1 MMHPQVQAL
10 LATVKRGEAE
20 EIEAARDSVRP
31 ELLPGLLE
39 AYWQLP
45 SWDDKAGLMQL
56 FSDHLST
63 GGEKVMLDF
72 LTAPTTELNDEYYTS
87 GKIVALCQLAG
98 TFEFYERLWYNRPL
112 CAAVIQRTLSGER
125 PSLAM
130 VTALDQPKPQP
141 VASKSQQKPL
151 LARLPAW
158 QRNIL
163 TVVFVVLYGAVA
175 FGLLYFLLSNST
187 RTLVSTTILGLGA
200 GGYLL
205 YGAIAPKMTQGESA
219 ALQWLLALCGLCA
232 LGLASW
238 AGFTLFR
245 GGFAD
250 DVRPRPGG
258 ANLVLPDWASIFVIL
273 TLFVLPLLLTWGIIR
288 WWEHRGRALQKAAQ
302 QEGDVFVIQPLNR
315 WGVLLSAFGMLAI
328 GVFLFILG
336 RVDDRNLL
344 ELLFVPGMFV
354 AIGIGMLA
362 FFRHTT
368 GLVLLSSEGVAVR
381 RLWTRE
387 RAMRYDVIESIQPMV
402 FGVPPNMVLRGGG
415 RKLRLPRTVHNLPHV
430 YALLLERAPALRWQ
444 APPALQRFAL
454 PQRGALLNALERWLM
469 PPQALV
475 ALELSPLEFRYQCK
489 DEGWRE
495 RPKQDIA
502 RIELETIHTARR
514 RFASSRPHINLDMY
528 DIIVTFRDGERLRI
542 AQRTVVQ
549 FGSTPEQLYLIL
561 QNLYQDR

>member
-1 MMHPQVQAL
+1 MMRPQVQAL
-10 LATVKRGEAE
+10 LATVERGEAE

-112 CAAVIQRTLSGER
+112 CAAVIQRTLSGDR

-141 VASKSQQKPL
+141 GASKS
-151 LARLPAW
+151 RLPAW

-163 TVVFVVLYGAVA
+163 ALVFVVLYGAA
-175 FGLLYFLLSNST
+175 ASGLLSFLFSNST
-187 RTLVSTTILGLGA
+187 RMLVSATILGLSA

-205 YGAIAPKMTQGESA
+205 YGAIAPKMTQGEPA
-219 ALQWLLALCGLCA
+219 ALRWLLALCGLFA

-250 DVRPRPGG
+250 DARPWSEG

-273 TLFVLPLLLTWGIIR
+273 TLFVLSFLLTWGIIR

-328 GVFLFILG
+328 GVFLSILG
-336 RVDDRNLL
+336 RVDDRSLL

-354 AIGIGMLA
+354 AIGVGMLA
-362 FFRHTT
+362 FFRHST
-368 GLVLLSSEGVAVR
+368 GLVLLSPEKVAVR
-381 RLWTRE
+381 RLWARE
-387 RAMRYDVIESIQPMV
+387 RAMRYDVIESIHPMV

-415 RKLRLPRTVHNLPHV
+415 RKLRLPRTVHNLPRV

-444 APPALQRFAL
+444 APLALQRFTL
-454 PQRGALLNALERWLM
+454 PQHGALLNALERWLM
-469 PPQALV
+469 PSQALV

-489 DEGWRE
+489 DKGWRE

-514 RFASSRPHINLDMY
+514 CFASSRPHINLDMY

>member
-39 AYWQLP
+39 AYWPLP

-112 CAAVIQRTLSGER
+112 CAAIIQRTLSGER

-130 VTALDQPKPQP
+130 VTALDQPKLQSG
-141 VASKSQQKPL
+141 ASKSQRKPL

-158 QRNIL
+158 QQNIL
-163 TVVFVVLYGAVA
+163 AVVFVILYGAAA

-187 RTLVSTTILGLGA
+187 RMLVSATILGLGA

-205 YGAIAPKMTQGESA
+205 YGAMAPKVTQGESA
-219 ALQWLLALCGLCA
+219 ALRWLLALCGLFA

-238 AGFTLFR
+238 AGFTLFSGGLADEMRLLRR
-245 GGFAD
+245 GAD
-250 DVRPRPGG
+250 FG
-258 ANLVLPDWASIFVIL
+258 LPDWASIFVIL
-273 TLFVLPLLLTWGIIR
+273 TLFVLPLLLTWGMIR
-288 WWEHRGRALQKAAQ
+288 WWEHRGRALQKVAQ
-302 QEGDVFVIQPLNR
+302 QEGEVFVIQPLNR

-336 RVDDRNLL
+336 RVDDRSLL

-354 AIGIGMLA
+354 AMGVGMLA
-362 FFRHTT
+362 FFRHST
-368 GLVLLSSEGVAVR
+368 GLVLLSPEKVAVR
-381 RLWTRE
+381 RLWARE
-387 RAMRYDVIESIQPMV
+387 RAMRYDVIESIHPMV

-415 RKLRLPRTVHNLPHV
+415 RKLRLPRTVHNLPRV
-430 YALLLERAPALRWQ
+430 YALLLERAPALWWQ
-444 APPALQRFAL
+444 APPALQRFTL
-454 PQRGALLNALERWLM
+454 PQHGALLNALERWLV
-469 PPQALV
+469 PSQALV
-475 ALELSPLEFRYQCK
+475 ALELSPLEFRYQRK

-514 RFASSRPHINLDMY
+514 RFASSLPQINLDMY
-528 DIIVTFRDGERLRI
+528 DTVVTFRDGERLRI

-561 QNLYQDR
+561 QNLYQGR